1 MTSPTQQSPAG
12 DMAAS
17 PYEGLA
23 TRYNR
28 ARPAYPDEA
37 IADLAGEAGDLAV
50 DVGAGTGIFTRQ
62 LAAALRHA
70 RVVGVEPSADMR
82 RAAQAASIDVA
93 NLKFTAGAAEL
104 LPFETASVAI
114 LTAATAVHWFDR
126 PAFYAE
132 AFRCLRPGGLLVIL
146 QNVRRWWDSDF
157 LAAYE
162 ELHESSVPGYWR
174 GTFPACDG
182 SYREIDV
189 AAELSGRA
197 EVSDIQAR
205 DIEWSMAMTTDDF
218 IDLSL
223 SSTITQRVIAGTG
236 HPAYLARL
244 EALLARHAS
253 AGSVVLPYVTRIVKA
268 MRA

>member
-1 MTSPTQQSPAG
+1 MTTPNQQPPAG

-28 ARPAYPDEA
+28 ARPDYPDEA
-37 IADLAGEAGDLAV
+37 IADLGGRAGDLGV

-62 LAAALRHA
+62 LAAAMSNA
-70 RVVGVEPSADMR
+70 RVVGVEPSDDMR
-82 RAAQAASIDVA
+82 RAAQAASA
-93 NLKFTAGAAEL
+93 SLPNLTFTAGSAEA
-104 LPFETASVAI
+104 LPFETGSVAVM
-114 LTAATAVHWFDR
+114 TAATAVHWFDR
-126 PAFYAE
+126 PPFYAE
-132 AFRCLRPGGLLVIL
+132 AFRCLRPGGQLVIL

-162 ELHESSVPGYWR
+162 ELHESSAPGYWR
-174 GTFPACDG
+174 GTFPAFDG

-197 EVSDIQAR
+197 EASDIQAR
-205 DIEWSMAMTTDDF
+205 EIEWSMTITTDDF

-223 SSTITQRVIAGTG
+223 SSTITQRAIAGTG
-236 HPAYLARL
+236 RSVYVARL

-253 AGSVVLPYVTRIVKA
+253 AGSIALPYETRIVKA
-268 MRA
+268 ARA